1 MYLPSLTDRE
11 LAHHADVTFDA
22 LTATD
27 LQVELAKRFTALL
40 DRLEP
45 FDALADKLHEAGID
59 VEHNTGADRLVR
71 FAEIASEFESWDIK
85 ALLDVLSAHDLDS
98 PDELKKLL
106 QRDAQ
111 LRDVLDSLA
120 QPLAD
125 LQALAT
131 PA

>member
-1 MYLPSLTDRE
+1 MYLSALTDRE
-11 LAHHADVTFDA
+11 LVHHADVTFDA

-27 LQVELAKRFTALL
+27 LQIELTKRFTALL
-40 DRLEP
+40 DE
-45 FDALADKLHEAGID
+45 HEANQEAIELLDENNLTDPGALRTAIDKAGALDERVNGLALID
-59 VEHNTGADRLVR
+59 VLL
-71 FAEIASEFESWDIK
+71 EFDI
-85 ALLDVLSAHDLDS
+85 DS

>member
-1 MYLPSLTDRE
+1 MYLPSLNDRE

-27 LQVELAKRFTALL
+27 LQIELTKRFTALL
-40 DRLEP
+40 DENEANASLIDVLDDNGIDAADELRKV
-45 FDALADKLHEAGID
+45 FDKVDALDEERVNGL
-59 VEHNTGADRLVR
+59 
-71 FAEIASEFESWDIK
+71 
-85 ALLDVLSAHDLDS
+85 ALLDVLLEFDIDDPAV
-98 PDELKKLL
+98 LKKLL

-111 LRDVLDSLA
+111 LTDVLDSLA

-131 PA
+131 TA